1 MNCER
6 FEKGDFACVIK
17 TLFQDHIAPMR
28 LNIRKIHFNFFFFF
42 FWSFYVRFCL
52 KIFISDS

>member
-28 LNIRKIHFNFFFFF
+28 LKIRKIHFNFFFFF
-42 FWSFYVRFCL
+42 LVVLRKVLSQDFYL
-52 KIFISDS
+52 M

>member
-17 TLFQDHIAPMR
+17 TVFQDHIAPMR

-42 FWSFYVRFCL
+42 FLVVLRKVLSQDFYL
-52 KIFISDS
+52 M

>member
-28 LNIRKIHFNFFFFF
+28 LKIRKIHFNFFFFF
-42 FWSFYVRFCL
+42 FLVVLRKVLSQDFYL
-52 KIFISDS
+52 M

>member
-28 LNIRKIHFNFFFFF
+28 LKIRKIHFNFFFFF

-52 KIFISDS
+52 KIFI